1 MTKTLEISLVF
12 FGPSQASRFS
22 SFPSRGGASL
32 PQDVAGGEEAGEEV
46 EGDDGGPQEAGRA
59 EEGIL
64 RAHSEN
70 RP

>member
-1 MTKTLEISLVF
+1 M
-12 FGPSQASRFS
+12 
-22 SFPSRGGASL
+22 
-32 PQDVAGGEEAGEEV
+32 AGGEEAGEEV

-70 RP
+70 RPQHIYLDN